1 MLNTRDEQHTL
12 SQPTRRRANTANG
25 KEGLKHASTLRYIQN
40 TGQGQRGGDMLRPR
54 IKAMRAE
61 MQQHTESAHKTCIPE
76 TTPRA
81 NAETH
86 PTTQTLGGAVA
97 VAPALASLAAGVVL
111 AAVAAAAAAAAPLGV
126 VEAMYAGQIV
136 AAVAG
141 L

>member
-40 TGQGQRGGDMLRPR
+40 TGQGQRGEDMLRPR

-76 TTPRA
+76 TTTRA

-86 PTTQTLGGAVA
+86 PTTQTLGPPNQNGKPLDNQCGKNGARA
-97 VAPALASLAAGVVL
+97 HLENPGEHTARIDPW
-111 AAVAAAAAAAAPLGV
+111 
-126 VEAMYAGQIV
+126 
-136 AAVAG
+136 
-141 L
+141 